1 MPQSTSPQGKPLVLW
16 KAASGEPNLRMPGLV
31 LAVEF
36 LWNMGHCMSQTWA
49 PPISWFQ
56 EVRQSWHETRNRRRS
71 KIQAPRKN
79 QPQRFPFWIFWIL
92 GLRVWSSLIP
102 SIPCPILG
110 AGAWKLGLQVRQE
123 RRPSGSLRAGDVPGW
138 KGQWNWGHILQPP
151 MRPNTRISGRRI
163 ECCKRSLYLYI
174 YI

>member
-71 KIQAPRKN
+71 KIQAPPKKPAAKVPVLN
-79 QPQRFPFWIFWIL
+79 LLDL
-92 GLRVWSSLIP
+92 GSSSLIEFDPIHPMPDPRRWRVKTRTASPPRKEAFWIP
-102 SIPCPILG
+102 SSGGCARLERSVELG
-110 AGAWKLGLQVRQE
+110 AHFATSYAPQ
-123 RRPSGSLRAGDVPGW
+123 
-138 KGQWNWGHILQPP
+138 
-151 MRPNTRISGRRI
+151 
-163 ECCKRSLYLYI
+163 Y
-174 YI
+174 